1 MDDLRAT
8 APPPPTSDDDTQGR
22 VRRGEH
28 RACQRSSARTAT
40 CQPRIHA
47 EKLPVGAAFGR
58 STGRANHAGTLRVG
72 RYQPRWP
79 HRLRGRQ
86 FRIIQRRVA
95 VRRTIP
101 PMGVRHSAEATGLV
115 AALQGELAAAGAAR
129 GESLVWSAAEQQA
142 IDTLIRVVDRRA
154 GLRRR
159 YNNVKDV
166 KSAIKL
172 SVELR
177 QCDNQVMRLLAA
189 IKTDIPKPESR
200 ASERN
205 RAAANVRWQREHE
218 RNTAVGGA

>member
-1 MDDLRAT
+1 
-8 APPPPTSDDDTQGR
+8 
-22 VRRGEH
+22 
-28 RACQRSSARTAT
+28 
-40 CQPRIHA
+40 
-47 EKLPVGAAFGR
+47 
-58 STGRANHAGTLRVG
+58 
-72 RYQPRWP
+72 
-79 HRLRGRQ
+79 
-86 FRIIQRRVA
+86 
-95 VRRTIP
+95 
-101 PMGVRHSAEATGLV
+101 MGVRHSAEATGLV